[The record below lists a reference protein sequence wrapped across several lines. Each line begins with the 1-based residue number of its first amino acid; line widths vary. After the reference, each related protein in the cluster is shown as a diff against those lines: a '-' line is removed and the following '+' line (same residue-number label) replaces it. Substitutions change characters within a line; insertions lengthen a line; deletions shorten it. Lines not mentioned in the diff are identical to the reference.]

1 MKSDFD
7 SYVTKYSADL
17 TRLCISLCGSR
28 DYADDL
34 FQETWL
40 KALRHYKK
48 RNADVPF
55 DKWLYSICVNT
66 YKNVLLSARHRKSYH
81 FRTDEEQTEFFN
93 SIPEVND
100 ENRDDYSTL
109 HYAISAL
116 PKKQKI
122 VIVLYY
128 FKDYSIKD
136 IALIVNAPEGTVK
149 SRLSTA
155 RKALER
161 RLINE

>member
-7 SYVTKYSADL
+7 SYVTEYSADL
-17 TRLCISLCGSR
+17 TRLCMSLCGSK

-40 KALRHYKK
+40 KALRHYEK
-48 RNADVPF
+48 RNAEVPF

-66 YKNVLLSARHRKSYH
+66 YKNVLLSARRRKSYT
-81 FRTDEEQTEFFN
+81 FQTAEEQAEFFN
-93 SIPEVND
+93 SIPDVND
-100 ENRDDYSTL
+100 ENRNDYSAL
-109 HYAISAL
+109 HNAISSL

-122 VIVLYY
+122 VVVLYY

-155 RKALER
+155 RKALKR